1 MFVLVRAEN
10 DLVRRLNK
18 KYACHCALAV
28 FGLSEEVFE
37 GDGGVGAVENVGA
50 QVAPVGDAGQVTLV
64 SSHQLLLHLNPAL
77 GHRFGNQYPIG
88 LTYLISHLYLIS
100 EKGKQTE

>member
-1 MFVLVRAEN
+1 MRAEN

-18 KYACHCALAV
+18 KYACHCALTV

-50 QVAPVGDAGQVTLV
+50 KVAPVSDTRKVTLV
-64 SSHQLLLHLNPAL
+64 SSHQLLPHLDPEL
-77 GHRFGNQYPIG
+77 DHRYGH
-88 LTYLISHLYLIS
+88 
-100 EKGKQTE
+100 